1 MHWRVKTGW
10 RGVDGG
16 LGMGMEGV
24 DLERWTLER
33 RMQERYDEDAREQN
47 RKTRKGKA
55 CADGNT

>member
-1 MHWRVKTGW
+1 
-10 RGVDGG
+10 
-16 LGMGMEGV
+16 MGMEGV